1 MNQPDFARAAA
12 LRIGLAARVL
22 PETSPQ
28 RLMHVLVSTLGLPLT
43 EEKLSG
49 LNVRIL
55 KTALDGAF
63 AEIEPVYL
71 KQAVRYLKGE
81 ESVTLNEAPL
91 PQPQPYREGDLPGS
105 IRVAFASNSGE
116 RLDGHFGSCA
126 RFLIYQVTATASRL
140 IAVRPVVEPA
150 TTIKDEKHAY
160 RAGLIGDCHILYVVS
175 IGGPPAA
182 KVIRA
187 GVHPLKHP
195 QETEISELL
204 PQLQAVLA
212 GRPPPWLARIIGT
225 RSTAVEIEA

>member
-1 MNQPDFARAAA
+1 MSQDLSRAVA
-12 LRIGLAARVL
+12 LRIGLAARAL

-28 RLMHVLVSTLGLPLT
+28 RLLHVLVGALGLPLT

-49 LNVRIL
+49 LNVKTL
-55 KTALDGAF
+55 KTALDGEF
-63 AEIEPVYL
+63 AGIEPVYL

-81 ESVTLNEAPL
+81 ESVVADEAPL
-91 PQPQPYREGDLPGS
+91 PQPQPYSEGELPGS

-126 RFLIYQVTATASRL
+126 RFLVYQVTATDSRL
-140 IAVRPVVEPA
+140 IAMRPVVEPDTA
-150 TTIKDEKHAY
+150 IKDERNAY

-195 QETEISELL
+195 QEAEIPELL
-204 PQLQAVLA
+204 PPLQGVLA
-212 GRPPPWLARIIGT
+212 GRPPPWLARIIGAQ
-225 RSTAVEIEA
+225 SAAVEAGA

>member
-1 MNQPDFARAAA
+1 MNQDLSRAAA
-12 LRIGLAARVL
+12 LRIGLAARAL
-22 PETSPQ
+22 PETSPR
-28 RLMHVLVSTLGLPLT
+28 RLLHVLVSALGLPLT

-49 LNVRIL
+49 LNVKTL
-55 KTALDGAF
+55 KTALDGEF
-63 AEIEPVYL
+63 SEVEPVYL

-81 ESVTLNEAPL
+81 ESVVADESPL
-91 PQPQPYREGDLPGS
+91 PQPQPYSEGELPGS

-140 IAVRPVVEPA
+140 IAVRPVVEPD
-150 TTIKDEKHAY
+150 TPIKDERNAY

-204 PQLQAVLA
+204 MQLQAVLA
-212 GRPPPWLARIIGT
+212 GRPPPWLARIIGA
-225 RSTAVEIEA
+225 RTAPVEAGA

>member
-1 MNQPDFARAAA
+1 MNDLSRATA
-12 LRIGLAARVL
+12 LRIGLAARAL

-28 RLMHVLVSTLGLPLT
+28 RLLHVLVSALGLPLT
-43 EEKLSG
+43 EEKLGG

-55 KTALDGAF
+55 KTALDGELS
-63 AEIEPVYL
+63 EIEPVYL

-81 ESVTLNEAPL
+81 EGVRPDEPPL
-91 PQPQPYREGDLPGS
+91 SQPLASTQGELPGS

-140 IAVRPVVEPA
+140 IAVRPVVEPD

-160 RAGLIGDCHILYVVS
+160 RTSLISDCHILYVIS

-195 QETEISELL
+195 QEIEISGLL
-204 PQLQAVLA
+204 PQLQAALA
-212 GRPPPWLARIIGT
+212 DRPPPWLARIIGT
-225 RSTAVEIEA
+225 RAIAVEVEA

>member
-1 MNQPDFARAAA
+1 MNQDLSRPVA
-12 LRIGLAARVL
+12 LRIGLAARAL

-28 RLMHVLVSTLGLPLT
+28 RLLHVLVSALNLPVT

-49 LNVRIL
+49 LNVKTL
-55 KTALDGAF
+55 KTALDGEF
-63 AEIEPVYL
+63 SEVEPVYL

-81 ESVTLNEAPL
+81 ESVVADETPL
-91 PQPQPYREGDLPGS
+91 PQPQPYSEGELPGS

-126 RFLIYQVTATASRL
+126 RFLIYQVTAVASRL
-140 IAVRPVVEPA
+140 IAVRPVVEPDTA
-150 TTIKDEKHAY
+150 IKDERNAY
-160 RAGLIGDCHILYVVS
+160 RAGLISDCHILYVVA

-195 QETEISELL
+195 QETAISELL

-212 GRPPPWLARIIGT
+212 SRPPPWLARIIAG
-225 RSTAVEIEA
+225 RTAPVETEA